1 MFSRTLQRS
10 YTLMAPLYDRIVATA
25 TQTARQRSLALLEPN
40 IQNGNILLAGIGT
53 GLDIS
58 YLPKGAHYTGID
70 LTHAMLKR
78 AQKQITTSNINLHQG
93 DIMQLP
99 YPDEFFEVVIMHLIL
114 AVVPFSQQA
123 LDEATRVLVPDGKIL
138 ILDKFLKPHQKAPL
152 RRFLNP
158 VISKIA
164 TRTNVVFEELE
175 HPTLTVVSNTP
186 ALMNGWFRHILLRK
200 NG

>member
-10 YTLMAPLYDRIVATA
+10 YTLMAPLYDSVVAAA
-25 TQTARQRSLALLEPN
+25 TQTARQRSLAQLGSN
-40 IQNGNILLAGIGT
+40 IQNHKILLAGIGT
-53 GLDIS
+53 GLDIP
-58 YLPKGAHYTGID
+58 YLPEGARYAGID
-70 LTHAMLKR
+70 LTYAMLKR
-78 AQKQITTSNINLHQG
+78 AQKQITTQNISLHQG

-114 AVVPFSQQA
+114 AVVPVSQLA
-123 LDEATRVLVPDGKIL
+123 LDEATRVLAPNGKIL
-138 ILDKFLKPHQKAPL
+138 IFDKFLQPHQKAPL
-152 RRFLNP
+152 RRLFSP

-164 TRTNVVFEELE
+164 TRTDVVFEELE
-175 HPTLTVVSNTP
+175 HPNLTVVSDTP